1 MSDSI
6 KVWQP
11 SSKVFG
17 TSNFVVPFKGEGPM
31 TRARYQS
38 LLETRLK
45 ELVEEDP
52 REAKEL
58 LTDSPEH
65 NPDLY
70 GIGMGSNPEDYP
82 SQILHCDQMQM
93 LLNQIDWSAPGQTHS
108 LDRSDLPSL
117 MEIVETIPS

>member
-11 SSKVFG
+11 FSPHFG
-17 TSNFVVPFKGEGPM
+17 TSKFVVPRETEGPM
-31 TRARYQS
+31 TRWQYEVRLEAR
-38 LLETRLK
+38 LT
-45 ELVEEDP
+45 ELIEADP

-70 GIGMGSNPEDYP
+70 AIGKGTNPQEYP
-82 SQILHCDQMQM
+82 SQMLHCDQMQM
-93 LLNQIDWSAPGQTHS
+93 LLNQIDWSDPGRS
-108 LDRSDLPSL
+108 RNLDRSDLPSL
-117 MEIVETIPS
+117 EEIVETIPS